1 MFWRV
6 DLCAEA
12 GFKMKRDNIFWG
24 SVLILF
30 GVLFLLQAQGLIN
43 NVFRLFWPILL
54 MLIGGSMVVNVFWKS
69 DTPGGTTFSIPL
81 GEARQVRY
89 RFSHGAAQIRIHGN
103 APVGQALV
111 GTSAVAAEHNSH
123 LTGDV
128 LDVKVSTGPSFIP
141 VLGPSEGAWHYQVTK
156 DVPGTLTIEAGASTF
171 EVDLKDTL
179 LSRVELKV
187 GASTV
192 SLTMPAR
199 GSSVL
204 DIEGGAATFNV
215 RIPDGTAARIDRTEG
230 FVALNVDTNRFPES
244 NNGYQSPD
252 FDTATDRVSIA
263 IKAGVGAV
271 NIK

>member
-1 MFWRV
+1 
-6 DLCAEA
+6 
-12 GFKMKRDNIFWG
+12 MKRDNIFWG
-24 SVLILF
+24 GVLILF
-30 GVLFLLQAQGLIN
+30 GVLFLLQAQGLIT
-43 NVFRLFWPILL
+43 NVFRLFWPLIL
-54 MLIGGSMVVNVFWKS
+54 MMVGGWMIVNVVWKS
-69 DTPGGTTFSIPL
+69 DSPSGTTFNIPL
-81 GEARQVRY
+81 GEAKQVRY
-89 RFSHGAAQIRIHGN
+89 RFSHGAAQIRIQGN

-111 GTSAVAAEHNSH
+111 GTSAVAAEHHSH

-156 DVPGTLTIEAGASTF
+156 DIPAVLTIEAGASTF

-179 LSRVELKV
+179 VSRVELKV

-192 SLTMPAR
+192 DVTMPAH

-215 RIPDGTAARIDRTEG
+215 HIPEGTAAWIDRTEG
-230 FVALNVDTNRFPES
+230 FVALNVDTNRFPAS
-244 NNGYQSPD
+244 DRGYRSPD
-252 FDTATDRVSIA
+252 FDTATNRVSISLR
-263 IKAGVGAV
+263 AGVGTV

>member
-1 MFWRV
+1 MR
-6 DLCAEA
+6 
-12 GFKMKRDNIFWG
+12 RDNVFWG
-24 SVLILF
+24 GVLILF
-30 GVLFLLQAQGLIN
+30 GVLFLLQTQGLIS
-43 NVFRLFWPILL
+43 NVFNLFWPLIL
-54 MLIGGSMVVNVFWKS
+54 MLVGGWMIVNVFWKS
-69 DTPGGTTFSIPL
+69 EIPGGATFNVPL

-111 GTSAVAAEHNSH
+111 GTSAVAAEHRSH
-123 LTGDV
+123 LTGDI

-141 VLGPSEGAWHYQVTK
+141 VLGPSEGAWHYQITK
-156 DVPGTLTIEAGASTF
+156 DVPAALTIEAGASTF

-179 LSRVELKV
+179 VSRVELKV

-192 SLTMPAR
+192 DLTMPAR
-199 GSSVL
+199 GSSTL

-215 RIPDGTAARIDRTEG
+215 RIPEGTAARIDRTEG
-230 FVALNVDTNRFPES
+230 FVALNVDPNRFPAS
-244 NNGYQSPD
+244 DKGYQSPN

-263 IKAGVGAV
+263 IKAGVGTV